1 MGQQLKTQADVDRR
15 AHPRSPIVVR
25 EARCISGIDVFF
37 GYARNIGRG
46 GVFIATP
53 KKRDVGEIHEI
64 QFVLPG
70 LERTFRCRAR
80 VVWLRSYRHDSLDSP
95 GFGLEFIDLPQE
107 DGLAIEAWVQSAG
120 PL

>member
-1 MGQQLKTQADVDRR
+1 MAQQLKIKNDADRR
-15 AHPRSPIVVR
+15 VNPRSPIVVR

-37 GYARNIGRG
+37 GYACNIGRG

-53 KKRDVGEIHEI
+53 KKRGVGEVHEI

-80 VVWLRSYRHDSLDSP
+80 VVWLRRYRHDSLDSP
-95 GFGLEFIDLPQE
+95 GFGLEFIDLPEE
-107 DGLAIEAWVQSAG
+107 DGLAIEAWVQSVDQS
-120 PL
+120 